1 MTLPAF
7 LKKGLSEKLPTFFEK
22 KVGQKTLVGCAANSG
37 AGSGIYAGCAAN
49 SGAGA
54 SQLKVFAR
62 LFQKAAGETAAKAPC
77 GFWPPSRAEPLSRAA
92 ALIKARPAH
101 GPQDTRSDAGLSPS
115 KIRDRRRA
123 AGMDFASTRFPAF
136 LKKGFGEKLSGFFE
150 KKPRQKTLV

>member
-49 SGAGA
+49 SGLGA

-62 LFQKAAGETAAKAPC
+62 LFQKAAGE
-77 GFWPPSRAEPLSRAA
+77 GEGQGPLRVLSFPEGR
-92 ALIKARPAH
+92 ALIPGRSPHKKRGPRTGRKIPVQTQGFPPAKSVTDAARLAWIL
-101 GPQDTRSDAGLSPS
+101 QA
-115 KIRDRRRA
+115 
-123 AGMDFASTRFPAF
+123 PAF
-136 LKKGFGEKLSGFFE
+136 QPF
-150 KKPRQKTLV
+150 